1 MFLKSNFENDN
12 YLQASLNGS
21 NAVPIETLLQ
31 APDIIEVSND
41 VELIKTVLLESK
53 VRILVF
59 LDIQIFL
66 LYKMFILVTHM
77 LHIIYR
83 L

>member
-31 APDIIEVSND
+31 APDVIEVSND
-41 VELIKTVLLESK
+41 ADLIKTVLLESK
-53 VRILVF
+53 VGSVKL
-59 LDIQIFL
+59 
-66 LYKMFILVTHM
+66 K
-77 LHIIYR
+77 
-83 L
+83 